1 MKKSKIVSLYFS
13 KKIKRIKSLTISNR
27 KAKENDKTPETLLK
41 KRNINDV
48 DSLGNELDSYERIN
62 KQNKLE

>member
-1 MKKSKIVSLYFS
+1 MIKANKK
-13 KKIKRIKSLTISNR
+13 T
-27 KAKENDKTPETLLK
+27 KENDKTSETLLK